1 MGKRTSLSVLAT
13 FVHGPQVK
21 TIGLVELSLPHAYLI
36 RSMIFEIEPGSWL
49 NKKQPI
55 SSSKLPCNLTPY
67 S

>member
-1 MGKRTSLSVLAT
+1 MGKCTSLSVLAT
-13 FVHGPQVK
+13 FVHGPQEN
-21 TIGLVELSLPHAYLI
+21 IGFVELSSPHAYLI